1 MIEFIP
7 YFAAIITLLFGAAFS
22 YSITEG
28 WDFRKNKK
36 K

>member
-7 YFAAIITLLFGAAFS
+7 YFALLINLLFGLAFS
-22 YSITEG
+22 YAVTDG
-28 WDFRKNKK
+28 WKFTKK

>member
-7 YFAAIITLLFGAAFS
+7 YFAGFVTLLFGAAFS
-22 YSITEG
+22 YAVTDG
-28 WDFRKNKK
+28 WKSKEKK